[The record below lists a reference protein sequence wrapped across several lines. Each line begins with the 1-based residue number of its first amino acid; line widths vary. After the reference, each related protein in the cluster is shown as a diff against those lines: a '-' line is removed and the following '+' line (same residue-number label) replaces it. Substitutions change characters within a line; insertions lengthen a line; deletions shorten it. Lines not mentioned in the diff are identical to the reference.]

1 MHCEH
6 AYWLAQFYKTLST
19 VQPSYTVKEAERTLL
34 DEFKEVLFS
43 SELPNGWTISS
54 CSADSLIVL
63 CLLEQ
68 TEEGFDHF
76 VVPKAIKVST
86 DGHWEVYA
94 LGHAAT
100 TESTPVL
107 EGMPAKIAPENV
119 MSAIQ
124 HLADLKV
131 CCGNGDME
139 FLELRQARKDLYLAK
154 DGEKT
159 NYVDKRVSFTS
170 EHSSRGTIRHMK
182 CARFVKVGRDKQAPK
197 CAQCT
202 NYRGQLRVMKARAS
216 QNVLEGVCVTIQ
228 ICVYMYKNCTRV
240 KVQAQLCHDNS

>member
-1 MHCEH
+1 M
-6 AYWLAQFYKTLST
+6 
-19 VQPSYTVKEAERTLL
+19 L
-34 DEFKEVLFS
+34 DGCKEVLLS

-54 CSADSLIVL
+54 CSADSLTVL
-63 CLLEQ
+63 CVLEQ
-68 TEEGFDHF
+68 TEDGFDHF
-76 VVPKAIKVST
+76 VVPKAIKVFT

-100 TESTPVL
+100 TESTPAL
-107 EGMPAKIAPENV
+107 EGMPAKISPENAI
-119 MSAIQ
+119 SAIQ
-124 HLADLKV
+124 HLADLRV

-139 FLELRQARKDLYLAK
+139 FLELRQARKDLFLGK

-170 EHSSRGTIRHMK
+170 EHSAKGTIRHMK
-182 CARFVKVGRDKQAPK
+182 CARFVKVGRDKQAPR

-216 QNVLEGVCVTIQ
+216 QNALEDECDYTDLCVHCNST
-228 ICVYMYKNCTRV
+228 YTLYKNCLRV
-240 KVQAQLCHDNS
+240 KVQA